1 MSDERSWLRR
11 FAEDFGKLPEHEPPP
26 LIPQKY
32 RNVVFASMAIMSFVL
47 LLLLVWF
54 VVIPAMQAQQRR
66 APRSEVPIQAQ
77 TASVSPGKEI
87 A

>member
-1 MSDERSWLRR
+1 
-11 FAEDFGKLPEHEPPP
+11 
-26 LIPQKY
+26 
-32 RNVVFASMAIMSFVL
+32 MAIVSFVL